1 MMNDGGRIYL
11 LIGLLLVFLI
21 VDTGVATWLLTPPR
35 TRRYVVQASETLA
48 DIADKFKV
56 HEQAIMQKNSLRPG
70 SPIQPGEILLIPM
83 APLGPLLQWE
93 LQLIGLA
100 GTLIGVFV
108 SLWLLGRTGLLPTGT
123 KIPVIAISLATAIV
137 HYVVLQASSSEAPA
151 VITPLFV
158 LSSVRDGFAWST
170 VLILL
175 SRVLRFGRTST

>member
-1 MMNDGGRIYL
+1 MNNGGRIYL
-11 LIGLLLVFLI
+11 LIGLLLIFLI

-48 DIADKFKV
+48 DIADKFNV

-70 SPIQPGEILLIPM
+70 NPVQPGEVLFIPM

-100 GTLIGVFV
+100 GTLIGVFI
-108 SLWLLGRTGLLPTGT
+108 SLWLLGRSELLPTGT
-123 KIPVIAISLATAIV
+123 KIPVIGISLATAIV
-137 HYVVLQASSSEAPA
+137 HYVVIQASSSEVPA
-151 VITPLFV
+151 LITPLFV

-175 SRVLRFGRTST
+175 SRAFGFGPTST

>member
-1 MMNDGGRIYL
+1 MNNGGRIYL
-11 LIGLLLVFLI
+11 PIGLLLIFLI

-48 DIADKFKV
+48 DIADKFNV

-70 SPIQPGEILLIPM
+70 NPVQPGEVLFIPM

-100 GTLIGVFV
+100 GTLIGVFI
-108 SLWLLGRTGLLPTGT
+108 SIWLLGGSELLPTGT
-123 KIPVIAISLATAIV
+123 KIPVIGISLATAIV
-137 HYVVLQASSSEAPA
+137 HYVVIQASSSEVPA
-151 VITPLFV
+151 LITPLFV

-175 SRVLRFGRTST
+175 SRAFGFGPTST